1 MIEKI
6 LKIQNKNKSLMWGCT
21 RHSETETLFA
31 VGHKSYPKQIKYFI
45 VSEDFA
51 VSTVTDDSRS
61 VLVKSCEDEA
71 EVLKVIYDLLK
82 QWFPAKG
89 GADVK

>member
-1 MIEKI
+1 MIDKI
-6 LKIQNKNKSLMWGCT
+6 MKIQNKSKSLMWGCT

-31 VGHKSYPKQIKYFI
+31 VGHKSYPKQVKYFI

-71 EVLKVIYDLLK
+71 EVLRVIYDLLK